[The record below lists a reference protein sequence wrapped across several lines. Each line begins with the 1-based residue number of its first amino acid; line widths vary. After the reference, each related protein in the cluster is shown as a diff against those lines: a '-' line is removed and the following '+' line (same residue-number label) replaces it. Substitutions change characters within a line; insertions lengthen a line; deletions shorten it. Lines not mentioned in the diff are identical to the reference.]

1 VFTAEIDEMKT
12 CPLATCACKTL
23 FMNNINYL
31 EVSLAVLIVA
41 ALVVWLVRRNIKDE
55 KKFEKDMIQ
64 SEMKP
69 DTEEQDER
77 GDPLV

>member
-1 VFTAEIDEMKT
+1 
-12 CPLATCACKTL
+12 
-23 FMNNINYL
+23 MNNINYL
-31 EVSLAVLIVA
+31 EVSLAVLIAV

-69 DTEEQDER
+69 DREEQDER

>member
-1 VFTAEIDEMKT
+1 
-12 CPLATCACKTL
+12 
-23 FMNNINYL
+23 MNNINYL
-31 EVSLAVLIVA
+31 EVSLAVLAVVL
-41 ALVVWLVRRNIKDE
+41 LVVWLVRRNIRDE

>member
-1 VFTAEIDEMKT
+1 
-12 CPLATCACKTL
+12 
-23 FMNNINYL
+23 MNNINYL
-31 EVSLAVLIVA
+31 EVSLAVLIAA
-41 ALVVWLVRRNIKDE
+41 ALVIWLVRRNIKDE

-69 DTEEQDER
+69 DKEEQDER

>member
-1 VFTAEIDEMKT
+1 
-12 CPLATCACKTL
+12 
-23 FMNNINYL
+23 MNNINYF
-31 EVSLAVLIVA
+31 EVSLAVLIA
-41 ALVVWLVRRNIKDE
+41 IALVVWLVRRNIKDE

-69 DTEEQDER
+69 DREEQDER

>member
-1 VFTAEIDEMKT
+1 
-12 CPLATCACKTL
+12 
-23 FMNNINYL
+23 MNNINYL
-31 EVSLAVLIVA
+31 EVSLAVLAVVV
-41 ALVVWLVRRNIKDE
+41 LVVWLVRRNIKDE

>member
-1 VFTAEIDEMKT
+1 
-12 CPLATCACKTL
+12 
-23 FMNNINYL
+23 MNNINYL

>member
-1 VFTAEIDEMKT
+1 
-12 CPLATCACKTL
+12 
-23 FMNNINYL
+23 MNNINYL
-31 EVSLAVLIVA
+31 EVSLAVLIAV
-41 ALVVWLVRRNIKDE
+41 ALVAWLVRRNIKDE

-69 DTEEQDER
+69 DKEEQDER

>member
-1 VFTAEIDEMKT
+1 
-12 CPLATCACKTL
+12 
-23 FMNNINYL
+23 MNNINYL
-31 EVSLAVLIVA
+31 EVSLAVLAVVV
-41 ALVVWLVRRNIKDE
+41 LVVWLVRRNIRDE
-55 KKFEKDMIQ
+55 KKFEKDMIR

>member
-1 VFTAEIDEMKT
+1 V
-12 CPLATCACKTL
+12 
-23 FMNNINYL
+23 
-31 EVSLAVLIVA
+31 LAVVL
-41 ALVVWLVRRNIKDE
+41 LVVWLVRRNIRDE

>member
-1 VFTAEIDEMKT
+1 
-12 CPLATCACKTL
+12 
-23 FMNNINYL
+23 MNNINYL
-31 EVSLAVLIVA
+31 EVSLAVLIAV

-69 DTEEQDER
+69 DKEEQDER